1 MLFLEKE
8 SYCRCS
14 TGQSYKKNAKHHPAK
29 VDFFEITIDKQGSQV
44 IKHARMSSLHQ
55 DEGYLLHRF
64 LNSLNV
70 YIKTVKEIQA
80 SQHDGREFH
89 AHNTEA
95 SVDLDSLKKVN
106 APVLLV
112 RALGEIHDLMQ
123 TLPFTTPN
131 FFDDN
136 GQAKP
141 FAKAPMFS
149 SRLLREIFSIFLS
162 GLKRAIIDENNNVTA
177 AEVSHHI
184 HTIQDK
190 LNLLNTY
197 MALECIPMNKT
208 LDIKEAEHVGNVGEE
223 VSFRTSNSRN
233 AVQNMV

>member
-1 MLFLEKE
+1 MPSIIQQRLI
-8 SYCRCS
+8 
-14 TGQSYKKNAKHHPAK
+14 
-29 VDFFEITIDKQGSQV
+29 FEITIDKQGSQV

-149 SRLLREIFSIFLS
+149 SRLLREIFSIFL
-162 GLKRAIIDENNNVTA
+162 RA
-177 AEVSHHI
+177 
-184 HTIQDK
+184 
-190 LNLLNTY
+190 
-197 MALECIPMNKT
+197 KT
-208 LDIKEAEHVGNVGEE
+208 GDNWRK
-223 VSFRTSNSRN
+223 
-233 AVQNMV
+233 Q